1 MQHILKEA
9 KRANP
14 SAEQLPKHDSEQQDR
29 AERDERK
36 KMVSRIMDIHSDG
49 AGEPG

>member
-9 KRANP
+9 KRADP
-14 SAEQLPKHDSEQQDR
+14 STKQLPEHDSEQQDR
-29 AERDERK
+29 AERDEREE
-36 KMVSRIMDIHSDG
+36 MVSRIMNIHPDG